1 MSSWHLPTFLNP
13 ELEACHTSWNTVP
26 KMIKHHKI
34 WNTIPNQD
42 PSWKRSRSF
51 CQPWWRVHISSYL
64 VLIAFQ
70 LPKTVLNN
78 EQSHVKHWWCTS
90 ETLCMGTQYHRES
103 RQCPQLY
110 NNPFQHWQSISVHLR
125 IPQTWTWTSLL
136 FDLHWYLSIHQTP
149 MSYSDNWKK
158 SSDTKCP
165 CTRTVRSPKKI
176 HQIQLIWW
184 YITLSFAMS
193 IIVEIVY
200 SPPARNTRSQKWLY
214 PHGPH
219 NQHLEDGMAILNTR
233 YYFFTLLKPVYCV

>member
-51 CQPWWRVHISSYL
+51 CQPWWRVHISPHL

-90 ETLCMGTQYHRES
+90 ETLCMGTQYHWGPWRGS
-103 RQCPQLY
+103 QLY
-110 NNPFQHWQSISVHLR
+110 NKPFQHQHSISIHSR
-125 IPQTWTWTSLL
+125 IPQTRLWTSLL
-136 FDLHWYLSIHQTP
+136 LDLHWYFSISSSSMSNKLSI
-149 MSYSDNWKK
+149 KK
-158 SSDTKCP
+158 SPIPKCP
-165 CTRTVRSPKKI
+165 CTTTVSDTTKI
-176 HQIQLIWW
+176 YQIFVTW
-184 YITLSFAMS
+184 
-193 IIVEIVY
+193 
-200 SPPARNTRSQKWLY
+200 
-214 PHGPH
+214 
-219 NQHLEDGMAILNTR
+219 
-233 YYFFTLLKPVYCV
+233 